1 MWRLNKKRKKEK
13 KGEDEGVSE
22 KKEAEVCVL
31 DGVEKKCKV
40 KEDVKGV

>member
-1 MWRLNKKRKKEK
+1 
-13 KGEDEGVSE
+13 VSE

-40 KEDVKGV
+40 KEDVKGVWKPKKNDGVEN